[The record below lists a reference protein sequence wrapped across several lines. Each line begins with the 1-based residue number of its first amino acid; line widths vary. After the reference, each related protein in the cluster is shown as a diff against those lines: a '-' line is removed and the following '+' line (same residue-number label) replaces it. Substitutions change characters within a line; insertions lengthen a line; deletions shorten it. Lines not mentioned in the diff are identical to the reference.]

1 MRPLG
6 FRWALSL
13 AWDQCLMEK
22 VEDGRTFTVEIRP
35 LEEIVHR
42 WTHRGTFG
50 YVDAYICGV
59 LLA

>member
-1 MRPLG
+1 
-6 FRWALSL
+6 
-13 AWDQCLMEK
+13 MEK

-59 LLA
+59 LVA